1 MMTGKYETIDE
12 YIALFPKDVQEKLS
26 QIRAT
31 ISKAAPKAVEA
42 IKYGIPTFVLNGNLV
57 HFGGYKTHIGFYPG
71 PGGILEF
78 KKELASYKG
87 GKGTI
92 QFPLDEPIP
101 SALITKIVKYR
112 VAMSEEKANL
122 KKKK

>member
-26 QIRAT
+26 QLRAT

-78 KKELASYKG
+78 KKELTSYKG

-112 VAMSEEKANL
+112 VAMSEEKAKL